1 MPEIVKFKAFCLE
14 FYKYEHKMKGKD
26 AFRLFKEYGV
36 FDYIGEFF
44 DELHSYGH
52 QYLVQ
57 DIDEFIEVRQKPA
70 VQKSIAVE

>member
-1 MPEIVKFKAFCLE
+1 MPEIVNFKAFCLE

-36 FDYIGEFF
+36 FDYIGEFY

-52 QYLVQ
+52 QYLVE
-57 DIDEFIEVRQKPA
+57 DIKEFIDVRRTQPA
-70 VQKSIAVE
+70 H